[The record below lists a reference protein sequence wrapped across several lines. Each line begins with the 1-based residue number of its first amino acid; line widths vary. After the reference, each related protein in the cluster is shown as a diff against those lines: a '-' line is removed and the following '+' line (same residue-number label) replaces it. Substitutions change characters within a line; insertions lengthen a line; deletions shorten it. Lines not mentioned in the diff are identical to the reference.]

1 MSNTKESVTS
11 LLVIIAFLALTA
23 IAAVLYGGSQDQ
35 QSQLQ
40 NNWLWQKA
48 RWALDT
54 AWSAV
59 PGIINSPDQSQNAV
73 AGPTA
78 SGGSYPYNPGADVA
92 TTVQTNGFWSGI
104 MAKLQAEWDKSVTA
118 GTKTDF
124 GNSNSVN
131 VASGSNVSG
140 GFSAGARF
148 FDWQRTDT
156 GAEITFRW
164 QNVGAFT
171 LPLPFKVFSNQT
183 GK

>member
-78 SGGSYPYNPGADVA
+78 SGGCARVA
-92 TTVQTNGFWSGI
+92 RTC
-104 MAKLQAEWDKSVTA
+104 A
-118 GTKTDF
+118 GRCESE
-124 GNSNSVN
+124 GHVRPSS
-131 VASGSNVSG
+131 
-140 GFSAGARF
+140 
-148 FDWQRTDT
+148 
-156 GAEITFRW
+156 
-164 QNVGAFT
+164 
-171 LPLPFKVFSNQT
+171 
-183 GK
+183 